1 MLDDPIPEAG
11 TTTTGRGSA
20 TATEDRPS
28 WVAETARV
36 GNLIRARVIDLTLKQ
51 DGCYLSQALSSADI
65 LATLYTRIL
74 KLNPL
79 GAPLASEPFVGVPG
93 AAGGESPSGGR
104 FHGQKSSDTDR
115 FLISPAHY
123 AVAIYAALEVVGRL
137 ASGALDTFN
146 TDGTTLEMIGAEH
159 SPGFELTTGSFG
171 QALSQSAGIALSRK
185 LRGETGRVAVFMS
198 DGELEEGQT
207 WEGVQAAAF
216 YKLDRLMLFVD
227 VNGQQVDGWTKD
239 VMNVEPIDSRFKAF
253 GWEVAV
259 VDAHDPAAIAHAVDA
274 KHQDGRPL
282 VVLCYSDTTRGVPYL
297 DYRKPLLH
305 YVRPKSDKD
314 VEELTKAMKSLSG
327 EEA

>member
-1 MLDDPIPEAG
+1 MEDPIPEAG
-11 TTTTGRGSA
+11 STTAGTASA
-20 TATEDRPS
+20 EVNRQE
-28 WVAETARV
+28 WVAETVRV
-36 GNLIRARVIDLTLKQ
+36 GNLIRARVIDLTLQQ

-74 KLNPL
+74 KLSELPEPL
-79 GAPLASEPFVGVPG
+79 TSDPFVGVPG
-93 AAGGESPSGGR
+93 AKGGESPSGGR
-104 FHGQKSSDTDR
+104 FHGEKTPRTDR

-137 ASGALDTFN
+137 ADGALETFN

-216 YKLDRLMLFVD
+216 YQLDHLMLFVD

-239 VMNVEPIDSRFKAF
+239 VMNVEPIDARFKAF
-253 GWEVAV
+253 GWDVAV
-259 VDAHDPAAIAHAVDA
+259 VDGHDPAKIAGAVES
-274 KHQDGRPL
+274 KKPDGRPL
-282 VVLCYSDTTRGVPYL
+282 VVLCYTDTARGVPYL

-305 YVRPKSDKD
+305 YVRPKNDQD
-314 VEELTKAMKSLSG
+314 VAELTKAMKSLSG
-327 EEA
+327 VIA

>member
-1 MLDDPIPEAG
+1 MENPIPEAG
-11 TTTTGRGSA
+11 AAPSGAG
-20 TATEDRPS
+20 TATQDRS
-28 WVAETARV
+28 DWAADTSRV
-36 GNLIRARVIDLTLKQ
+36 GNLIRARVIDLTLQQ

-74 KLNPL
+74 KL
-79 GAPLASEPFVGVPG
+79 APLAEPLTSDPFAGVPG
-93 AAGGESPSGGR
+93 SVGGESPSGGR
-104 FHGQKSSDTDR
+104 FHGEKTPKTDR

-137 ASGALDTFN
+137 EPGALETFN

-185 LRGETGRVAVFMS
+185 LRGETGRTAVFMS

-239 VMNVEPIDSRFKAF
+239 VMNVEPIDARFKAF
-253 GWEVAV
+253 GWDVAV
-259 VDAHDPAAIAHAVDA
+259 VDAHDPAAIARPVENKQA
-274 KHQDGRPL
+274 DGRPL

-305 YVRPKSDKD
+305 YVRPKNDQD

-327 EEA
+327 VEA